1 MPVPAMLVAGLVA
14 AGVAAGTAAA
24 NAAANAPDS
33 QVPRIRELKRAR
45 ARGLLTASGQADVEQ
60 GYDQARRMQTG
71 AQEATAKQ
79 LAAMGG
85 TSGADIKA
93 LREASDKGT
102 SDLYSQLGQRVQEER
117 QAEAQELEDRR
128 ALKRQRLVGTLTG
141 SAKAGIS
148 AGSMAGQAAAYQQGK
163 PKQAE
168 APDFAALAKIDPDLA
183 AAAEE
188 LTRTQAWKRMTPE
201 QQSAELS
208 ALLPHSETP

>member
-1 MPVPAMLVAGLVA
+1 MAPLIIAGLVA
-14 AGVAAGTAAA
+14 GGVAAGTAAA

-33 QVPRIRELKRAR
+33 QVGRIRELKRAR

-71 AQEATAKQ
+71 AEEQTAKQ

-85 TSGADIKA
+85 TSGADVKA

-102 SDLYSQLGQRVQEER
+102 ADLYNQLGQRVQQER
-117 QAEAQELEDRR
+117 TAEAQELEDRR

-141 SAKAGIS
+141 AAKAGIS

-163 PKQAE
+163 SKPAA
-168 APDFAALAKIDPDLA
+168 APDFSAIAKSHPELAPALDDLSKSLA
-183 AAAEE
+183 ARNAPPDQWAGE
-188 LTRTQAWKRMTPE
+188 LQ
-201 QQSAELS
+201 
-208 ALLPHSETP
+208 ALLAHSETP